1 MIVTFELVGDDLRH
15 MTPQQFGA
23 FVAHCMKMENIF
35 SVQVFRGIEHN
46 GSIQVSFSIPSPTAL
61 IDRVKLLSQLETE
74 RAIFG
79 SMEPFPCPCGCGA
92 FISVS
97 PCLRQSGEL
106 QEHNM
111 TMEEMEMARGNNK
124 IGAIKAIRM
133 RTGLGLKD
141 AKDICDKYCWT
152 LPVGSP
158 GHYPKT
164 RP

>member
-15 MTPQQFGA
+15 MTPQQYGA

-35 SVQVFRGIEHN
+35 SVQVFRGIEHR
-46 GSIQVSFSIPSPTAL
+46 GSIQVSFSVPSPTAL

-97 PCLRQSGEL
+97 PCLRQSETLHQGLSDAEISL
-106 QEHNM
+106 IQ
-111 TMEEMEMARGNNK
+111 RGDT
-124 IGAIKAIRM
+124 IGCIKSIRH
-133 RTGLGLKD
+133 RLGIGLKD
-141 AKDICDKYCWT
+141 AKDMHDKRKLHFYGIDQ
-152 LPVGSP
+152 PAP
-158 GHYPKT
+158 F
-164 RP
+164 